1 MTKHLRAHPYIT
13 LLFFSLFLYLAGNQL
28 LPVTDTAESNYAL
41 TAKEMVLS
49 GDWLSP
55 QIYGHYWYDKPIFYY
70 WELAISFALFGF
82 NEMAA
87 RLPSAILG
95 TLSLLFTYWFA
106 RRIYGEKVGW
116 LAALI
121 LGTSVEFWLLS
132 KAIITD
138 ATLFLFMS
146 GAIAFF
152 YLGYSEDR
160 KYYFLCYL
168 FAALATLTKG
178 PIGILLPGLAALL
191 FLAYNK
197 DLSEMKRVHL
207 FSGLS
212 LFFLLCGLWY
222 GPMYYL
228 HGFDFILN
236 FLGVH
241 NFLRATVA
249 EHASHNTWY
258 FYLIVYL
265 VGFAPWSFTV
275 PYSLYRKWK
284 EKSLDLRSASGA
296 TQLLTIYAAVVIIF
310 FQLIA
315 TKYTTYTF
323 PALFSLSILTAL
335 LYEDITI
342 RIERAALSAALLYTT
357 LAIFIA
363 PGIMLSHSGKEIGV
377 ALAHMDTTGE
387 TIAFA
392 GDYRTSAVFYSGKTI
407 YLAVPGKEIES
418 MRPGDLSW
426 NAKNVMPL
434 MAAED
439 LLRNQNSIIITK
451 DEASSPLLTAMD
463 DNENSFE
470 VHVPGEYTIWLRKAY
485 KLG

>member
-1 MTKHLRAHPYIT
+1 MTKHLRDHPYFT

-70 WELAISFALFGF
+70 WELALSFALFGF

-87 RLPSAILG
+87 RLPAALLG
-95 TLSLLFTYWFA
+95 TASLLFTYWFA
-106 RRIYGEKVGW
+106 RRVYGEKVGW
-116 LAALI
+116 LTAMI

-132 KAIITD
+132 KAVITD
-138 ATLFLFMS
+138 STLFLFMS

-152 YLGYSEDR
+152 YLGYAENR
-160 KYYFLCYL
+160 KYYFLCYV

-178 PIGILLPGLAALL
+178 PIGILLPGLAGLL
-191 FLAYNK
+191 FLIYNK
-197 DLSEMKRVHL
+197 DLSEMRRVHL
-207 FSGLS
+207 FSGLGI
-212 LFFLLCGLWY
+212 FFALCGLWY

-228 HGFDFILN
+228 HSSDFILN

-241 NFLRATVA
+241 NFLRATVS
-249 EHASHNTWY
+249 EHPSHNTWY
-258 FYLIVYL
+258 FYFIVYL

-275 PYSLYRKWK
+275 PYSLYKKWK
-284 EKSLDLRSASGA
+284 EKSLDLRSASNA
-296 TQLLTIYAAVVIIF
+296 TQLLVIYAAVVIVF
-310 FQLIA
+310 FELIA

-335 LYEDITI
+335 LYKDITF
-342 RIERAALSAALLYTT
+342 RIERTSLSAALLYTA

-363 PGIMLSHSGKEIGV
+363 PGIMLSHSGKEVGV
-377 ALAHMDTTGE
+377 ALARMDTAGE
-387 TIAFA
+387 TIAFT

-407 YLAVPGKEIES
+407 YYAVPKKEIAS

-434 MAAED
+434 MAEED
-439 LLRNQNSIIITK
+439 LLGNQNFIIIVKT
-451 DEASSPLLTAMD
+451 DDSNPLLTAMS

-470 VHVPGEYTIWLRKAY
+470 VHVPGEYTIWFRKGY

>member
-1 MTKHLRAHPYIT
+1 MTRFLRAHPYFT

-49 GDWLSP
+49 GDWISP

-70 WELAISFALFGF
+70 WELALSFALFGF

-87 RLPSAILG
+87 RLPAALFG
-95 TLSLLFTYWFA
+95 TASLLFTYWFA
-106 RRIYGEKVGW
+106 RRVYGEKVGW
-116 LAALI
+116 LTAII

-132 KAIITD
+132 KAVITD
-138 ATLFLFMS
+138 STLFLFMS

-152 YLGYSEDR
+152 YLGYTEDR

-197 DLSEMKRVHL
+197 DLSEMKKVHL
-207 FSGLS
+207 FSGLA
-212 LFFLLCGLWY
+212 LFFGVSGLWY

-228 HGFDFILN
+228 HGSDFILN

-249 EHASHNTWY
+249 EHPSHNTWY
-258 FYLIVYL
+258 FYFIVYL

-275 PYSLYRKWK
+275 PYSLYKKWK
-284 EKSLDLRSASGA
+284 QNALDLRSASGA

-310 FQLIA
+310 FELIA

-335 LYEDITI
+335 LYKDISL
-342 RIERAALSAALLYTT
+342 RIEKTALCAGVVYTA
-357 LAIFIA
+357 LAILIA
-363 PGIMLSHSGKEIGV
+363 PGIMLSRSGKEVGQ
-377 ALAHMDTTGE
+377 ALAQMDTTGQ
-387 TIAFA
+387 TIAFV

-407 YLAVPGKEIES
+407 YYAAPRKEIES

-434 MAAED
+434 IAEED
-439 LLRNQNSIIITK
+439 LTGNESSIIIARTTGQ
-451 DEASSPLLTAMD
+451 PPILTAMSES
-463 DNENSFE
+463 ENAAE
-470 VHVPGEYTIWLRKAY
+470 IHVPGQYTIWFRKGY